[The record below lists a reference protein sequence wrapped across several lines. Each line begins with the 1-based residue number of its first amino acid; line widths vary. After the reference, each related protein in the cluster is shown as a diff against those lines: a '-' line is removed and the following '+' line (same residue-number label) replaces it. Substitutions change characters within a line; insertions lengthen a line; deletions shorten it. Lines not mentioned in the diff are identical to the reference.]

1 MRDEKRLEL
10 QSMPPEVMALA
21 KDQFGMHFIQF
32 EIWVGKVIDKA
43 YAAGQAQRA
52 EGVAQDAKD
61 AALWRDLPLLH
72 QMDLMVIFGGVS
84 SNDVLLEKLESWI
97 KQKRESAA
105 PGEGEKK

>member
-1 MRDEKRLEL
+1 MKIVTTCER
-10 QSMPPEVMALA
+10 
-21 KDQFGMHFIQF
+21 
-32 EIWVGKVIDKA
+32 W
-43 YAAGQAQRA
+43 
-52 EGVAQDAKD
+52 

-105 PGEGEKK
+105 EEKR